1 MNEVKDSSNQVIDF
15 YMELEITKKDK
26 QSRNG
31 ESRAKLFKERW
42 GVLDDCKM
50 QGQWSGSHNEERK
63 KDI

>member
-1 MNEVKDSSNQVIDF
+1 MNEVKDLSNQVIDF

-26 QSRNG
+26 QSGNG

-50 QGQWSGSHNEERK
+50 QG
-63 KDI
+63 